1 MRDPL
6 GSGQPAPVAG
16 FLKRDW
22 LLKHRTRVPAVVAAM
37 FGSDEVGGDPARW
50 LQVCT
55 DLDNLKA
62 LVRGRN
68 IKFVVILVLRT
79 VRDDVSEDLMT
90 ALKKRA
96 EVDSKH
102 LVLFVQNDASEL
114 RESLNRLAKIFA
126 ELCNAYYME
135 EGRRMKARIDKK
147 NSSYAELNIRYCFK
161 VAVYAEF
168 RRDWAEAL
176 RFYGD
181 AYNAIREMVGTSTRL
196 PPVQRVV
203 EIKAMAEQLHF
214 KVSTLLLHGGKIVE
228 AINWFHKHVANYQQ
242 VVGAPEVA
250 FLHWEWFSR
259 QFLVFAELLETS
271 SAAVPSNLS
280 PNFGTSDNPLT
291 EWEFQPAYYYE
302 FSAHYLREKR
312 NCLEFSL
319 STVDTIGG
327 NPESVIPST
336 YVGQFARLFEQ
347 GDTVAMLPLSDVEYT
362 NYALAEGQ
370 RFQDSIE
377 IIALFRRAS
386 ESFNN
391 IKAPRTASYCSS
403 RMAWEYFALEDFSN
417 AKQLLEGV
425 AALYRQEGWV
435 TLLWE
440 SLGYLRECSRRL
452 GSTEDF
458 VQYSLEMAAL
468 PILSSNESETVE
480 HKKEHGPG
488 GPASPSQRK
497 KIQEEVFNLIKGD
510 HVSDGSSGL
519 NVSKDHPLHIEIDLI
534 SPLRVALLAS
544 VAFHDFSVKPG
555 SSTFITFSLLSQL
568 PLPVEMNQLQFQF
581 NQPNCSFK
589 VVTAREEI
597 STLGL
602 LEDQDIRV
610 ECAPSLV
617 LTANKW
623 LRLTFEIKPAQ
634 SGRLECLSVT
644 VVIGDHFKICCR
656 AESAASMEDLPL
668 WKFEDRV
675 ETFPTKDP
683 SLAFTGQK
691 FIQVEEPEAQV
702 DLTLGASGPALVGEN
717 FIIPVSVLSKGH
729 AVHSGEL
736 KINLVDAR
744 GDGLLMSP
752 RDAESFSSIE
762 QHVELLSISGKF
774 EEEESEINS
783 DCIKKIQQ
791 SFGVV
796 SVPVLAADESWSC
809 KLEIKW
815 HRPKSVML
823 YVSLGYHQ
831 NSSGVIFQ
839 RVNVHKSLQIE
850 GQTPLAISHH
860 FMMPFRREPL
870 LLSKL
875 KQLSGSDQKLSLPF
889 NEKSILIVGARNC
902 TEVPLRLLSMSIESD
917 DDVGCSCSVT
927 GGAPSEP
934 ALVVPGEEFKKV
946 ISVTPQVDSP
956 SIGVGTVCLK
966 WTRELDSN
974 QHSDSFVLTKHKL
987 PYVTVEKPPLVVS
1000 LECPPHVI
1008 LGVPFSFHVRVHN
1021 LTNLLQEIKY
1031 SLRDSQSF
1039 VFSGSHNDG
1048 VSILPK
1054 TEHIISYKLVALASG
1069 PQQLPR
1075 LTITS
1080 VRYAAALSPSV
1091 AATTAFVFPSEPQF
1105 KIEGEKELE
1114 ERPSGEIQS

>member
-1 MRDPL
+1 ML
-6 GSGQPAPVAG
+6 
-16 FLKRDW
+16 FL
-22 LLKHRTRVPAVVAAM
+22 
-37 FGSDEVGGDPARW
+37 
-50 LQVCT
+50 
-55 DLDNLKA
+55 
-62 LVRGRN
+62 
-68 IKFVVILVLRT
+68 
-79 VRDDVSEDLMT
+79 
-90 ALKKRA
+90 
-96 EVDSKH
+96 DS
-102 LVLFVQNDASEL
+102 
-114 RESLNRLAKIFA
+114 
-126 ELCNAYYME
+126 
-135 EGRRMKARIDKK
+135 
-147 NSSYAELNIRYCFK
+147 

-168 RRDWAEAL
+168 RRDWTEAL

-181 AYNAIREMVGTSTRL
+181 AYNAMREMVGTSTRL
-196 PPVQRVV
+196 PPIQRLV

-228 AINWFHKHVANYQQ
+228 AINWFHKHVANYQR

-302 FSAHYLREKR
+302 LSAHYLREKR
-312 NCLEFSL
+312 NYLDFSL
-319 STVDTIGG
+319 STLDTIGG

-336 YVGQFARLFEQ
+336 YVGQFGRLFEQ
-347 GDTVAMLPLSDVEYT
+347 GDTVTMLPLSDVEYT
-362 NYALAEGQ
+362 SYALVEGQ

-391 IKAPRTASYCSS
+391 LKAPRTASYCSS
-403 RMAWEYFALEDFSN
+403 RMAWEYFAAEDFSN

-425 AALYRQEGWV
+425 TALYRQEGWV

-480 HKKEHGPG
+480 RKKEHGPG
-488 GPASPSQRK
+488 GPASLSQRK
-497 KIQEEVFNLIKGD
+497 KIQEEVLNLIKGD
-510 HVSDGSSGL
+510 HASDGISSL
-519 NVSKDHPLHIEIDLI
+519 NNVSKDHPLHLEIDLI

-544 VAFHDFSVKPG
+544 VAFHDLSVKPG
-555 SSTFITFSLLSQL
+555 SSTFITLSLLSQL
-568 PLPVEMNQLQFQF
+568 PLPVEMDQLQCQF

-589 VVTAREEI
+589 VVTAREKL
-597 STLGL
+597 STLGP

-623 LRLTFEIKPAQ
+623 LRMTFEIKPAQ

-691 FIQVEEPEAQV
+691 FIQVEEPEPQV
-702 DLTLGASGPALVGEN
+702 DLTLSASGPVLVGEN
-717 FIIPVSVLSKGH
+717 FIIPVSVVSKGH

-744 GDGLLMSP
+744 GDGLLISP

-762 QHVELLSISGKF
+762 HYVELLSISGKF
-774 EEEESEINS
+774 EEDESHINS

-796 SVPVLAADESWSC
+796 SVPDLAPDESWSC
-809 KLEIKW
+809 TLEIKW

-831 NSSGVIFQ
+831 NSTGASFQ
-839 RVNVHKSLQIE
+839 RLNVHKSLQIE
-850 GQTPLAISHH
+850 GQTPLVISHH

-870 LLSKL
+870 LLSKE
-875 KQLSGSDQKLSLPF
+875 KQLPGSDQKVSLPL
-889 NEKSILIVGARNC
+889 NEKSILIVSARNC
-902 TEVPLRLLSMSIESD
+902 TEVPLRLLSMSIDSESD
-917 DDVGCSCSVT
+917 DDVRCSCSVS
-927 GGAPSEP
+927 GGTPSEP
-934 ALVVPGEEFKKV
+934 ALFVPGEEFKKV
-946 ISVTPQVDSP
+946 FSVTPQVDSR
-956 SIGVGTVCLK
+956 SIGVGTVCLE
-966 WTRELDSN
+966 WTRELDSSQQSN
-974 QHSDSFVLTKHKL
+974 SVVLTKHKL
-987 PYVTVEKPPLVVS
+987 SSVSVEKPPLVVS
-1000 LECPPHVI
+1000 LECPPHVV
-1008 LGVPFSFHVRVHN
+1008 LGVPFSFYVRVRN

-1031 SLRDSQSF
+1031 SLGDSQSF
-1039 VFSGSHNDG
+1039 VFSGAHNDA

-1054 TEHIISYKLVALASG
+1054 TEHIINYKLVPFISG

-1080 VRYAAALSPSV
+1080 VRYASALNPSV
-1091 AATTAFVFPSEPQF
+1091 AATTVFVFPSEPQF
-1105 KIEGEKELE
+1105 KMEE
-1114 ERPSGEIQS
+1114 ERRKGWKTVLLSEIQG